1 MTRSFAAATSRH
13 PLPSHAAGEVVGEVL
28 DQLRG
33 RDPDLVAVFATAPL
47 SGVVEDIAGAIH
59 DMLDPTVLIGSTA
72 AGVIGGGQE
81 LEEGPA
87 LSVWAG
93 VLDHRPEPVRIT
105 FEQSVDDHRI
115 VGSDELDG
123 RSGTLLLLADPF
135 SVPVDQLID
144 DLARRAPDLAV
155 IGGLASAG
163 RGPGG
168 NRLLSD
174 RSVHVDGAVG
184 VLLGPEVSVGT
195 VVSQGCRPIGRPM
208 TVTASDGNLLL
219 ELAGVPALD
228 QLQAMVEELT
238 PEDRQLAAQGLHLGR
253 VIDEHQMD
261 FGRGDFLIRGV
272 MGAVRDRQA
281 LAVGD
286 RVEVGATVQF
296 QVRDA
301 VSADEDL
308 RELLGEVEGDA
319 SLVFTCTGRGA
330 ALFGVPHHDA
340 EMVSHA
346 TGGSATAGM
355 FCAGEIGPVGSRAFL
370 HGYTASIALFG
381 ARAIDSDNDRSEAE

>member
-1 MTRSFAAATSRH
+1 VTRSFAAATSRH
-13 PLPSHAAGEVVGEVL
+13 PLPSHAAGEVVGEIL

-72 AGVIGGGQE
+72 AGVVGGGQE

-93 VLDHRPEPVRIT
+93 VLDHLPEAVRIT
-105 FEQSVDDHRI
+105 FEQSADGHRI

-123 RSGTLLLLADPF
+123 RSGTLVLLVDPF

-144 DLARRAPDLAV
+144 DLARRAPNLAV
-155 IGGLASAG
+155 IGGLSSAG

-168 NRLLSD
+168 NRLLAD
-174 RSVHVDGAVG
+174 RRVHVDGAVG
-184 VLLGPEVSVGT
+184 VLLGPDVSVAT
-195 VVSQGCRPIGRPM
+195 IVSQGCRPIGRPM

-228 QLQAMVEELT
+228 QLQTMVDELT

-253 VIDEHQMD
+253 VIDEHQLD

-272 MGAVRDRQA
+272 RGAVRDRQA
-281 LAVGD
+281 IAVGD

-340 EMVSHA
+340 ELVSHA

-381 ARAIDSDNDRSEAE
+381 ARSIDSDNDPTEAE

>member
-1 MTRSFAAATSRH
+1 
-13 PLPSHAAGEVVGEVL
+13 
-28 DQLRG
+28 
-33 RDPDLVAVFATAPL
+33 
-47 SGVVEDIAGAIH
+47 
-59 DMLDPTVLIGSTA
+59 
-72 AGVIGGGQE
+72 
-81 LEEGPA
+81 
-87 LSVWAG
+87 
-93 VLDHRPEPVRIT
+93 
-105 FEQSVDDHRI
+105 
-115 VGSDELDG
+115 
-123 RSGTLLLLADPF
+123 
-135 SVPVDQLID
+135 
-144 DLARRAPDLAV
+144 
-155 IGGLASAG
+155 
-163 RGPGG
+163 
-168 NRLLSD
+168 
-174 RSVHVDGAVG
+174 VHVDGAVG
-184 VLLGPEVSVGT
+184 VLLGPDVSVAT
-195 VVSQGCRPIGRPM
+195 IVSQGCRPIGRPM

-228 QLQAMVEELT
+228 QLQTMVDELT

-253 VIDEHQMD
+253 VIDEHQLD

-272 MGAVRDRQA
+272 RGAVRDRQA
-281 LAVGD
+281 IAVGD

-330 ALFGVPHHDA
+330 ALFGAPHHDA
-340 EMVSHA
+340 ELVSHA

-381 ARAIDSDNDRSEAE
+381 ARSIDSDNDPTEAE

>member
-1 MTRSFAAATSRH
+1 MTRAFAAATSRH
-13 PLPSHAAGEVVGEVL
+13 PLPSHAAGEVVGEIL
-28 DQLRG
+28 DQLQG
-33 RDPDLVAVFATAPL
+33 RDPDLVVVFASTPL
-47 SGVVEDIAGAIH
+47 SGVVEDIGGAIH
-59 DMLDPTVLIGSTA
+59 DMLDPAVMIGSTA
-72 AGVIGGGQE
+72 AGVVGGGQE

-93 VLDHRPEPVRIT
+93 LLGGSPEPVRLT
-105 FEQSVDDHRI
+105 FEQSADHDRI
-115 VGSDELDG
+115 VGSDGLDG

-135 SVPVDQLID
+135 SVPVERLID

-168 NRLLSD
+168 NRLLAD
-174 RSVHVDGAVG
+174 RTVHVDGAVG
-184 VLLGPEVSVGT
+184 VLLGPEVSVDT

-228 QLQAMVEELT
+228 QLQAMVEGLT

-253 VIDEHQMD
+253 VIDEHRLD
-261 FGRGDFLIRGV
+261 FAQGDFLIRGV

-286 RVEVGATVQF
+286 RIEVGATVQF

-308 RELLGEVEGDA
+308 RALLGEVEGDA
-319 SLVFTCTGRGA
+319 SLLFTCTGRGA

-340 EMVSHA
+340 ELLSHA

-355 FCAGEIGPVGSRAFL
+355 FCAGEIGPVGARTFL

-381 ARAIDSDNDRSEAE
+381 ARPVVSDNDGFEAE

>member
-1 MTRSFAAATSRH
+1 MTRAFAAATSRH
-13 PLPSHAAGEVVGEVL
+13 PLPSHAAGEVVGEIL

-33 RDPDLVAVFATAPL
+33 RDPDLVVVFASAPL

-59 DMLDPTVLIGSTA
+59 DMLDPAVLIGSTA
-72 AGVIGGGQE
+72 AGVVGGGQE

-93 VLDHRPEPVRIT
+93 LLGGAPEPVRVT
-105 FEQSVDDHRI
+105 FEQSADHDLI
-115 VGSDELDG
+115 VGSDGLDG

-135 SVPVDQLID
+135 SLPVERLID

-155 IGGLASAG
+155 VGGLASAG

-168 NRLLSD
+168 NRLLAD
-174 RSVHVDGAVG
+174 RTVHVDGAVG
-184 VLLGPEVSVGT
+184 VLLGPDVPVDT
-195 VVSQGCRPIGRPM
+195 IVSQGCRPIGRPM

-253 VIDEHQMD
+253 VIDEHQLD
-261 FGRGDFLIRGV
+261 FDRGDFLIRGV
-272 MGAVRDRQA
+272 MGAVRDRHA
-281 LAVGD
+281 IAVGD
-286 RVEVGATVQF
+286 RIEVGATVQF

-308 RELLGEVEGDA
+308 RALLGEVEGDA
-319 SLVFTCTGRGA
+319 SLLFTCTGRGA

-340 EMVSHA
+340 ELLSHA

-355 FCAGEIGPVGSRAFL
+355 FCAGEIGPVGARTFL

-381 ARAIDSDNDRSEAE
+381 ARSIVSDNVGFEAE